1 MVMRTIPKM
10 SPDFFLAFL
19 SELGGDKGITK
30 VWIVMNE
37 GGCGRQDF
45 PDGRRVFTTTET
57 HYVWKGDNGH
67 KLWELDSEKWR
78 YIKTLEVQWEDK
90 SIFVTDHFTTM
101 NLHGF
106 YSFPDIKALP
116 GQKPQQIVVKL

>member
-1 MVMRTIPKM
+1 M
-10 SPDFFLAFL
+10 SPEFLL
-19 SELGGDKGITK
+19 SLLTELGGYEGITK

-37 GGCGRQDF
+37 QGGGHRDLS
-45 PDGRRVFTTTET
+45 DGRRVFTKTET
-57 HYVWKGDNGH
+57 HYIWKGDNGH

-78 YIKTLEVQWEDK
+78 YIKTLEVEWEDK

-106 YSFPDIKALP
+106 YSLPDIKSLP
-116 GQKPQQIVVKL
+116 GQKPQQIVLKY